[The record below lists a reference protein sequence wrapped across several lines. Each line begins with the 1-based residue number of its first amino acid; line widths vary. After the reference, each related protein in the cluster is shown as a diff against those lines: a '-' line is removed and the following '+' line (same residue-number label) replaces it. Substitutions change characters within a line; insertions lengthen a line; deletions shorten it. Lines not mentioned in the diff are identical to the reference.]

1 MGGESSRVPGHNG
14 VEDTRPWSEV
24 PREQWRWH
32 LFVRMPD
39 LLPVEFVDEAREKVR
54 AAKDMLGAARVQCV
68 TFTDGLSVQ
77 AMHHGPYAEEPE
89 TLARM
94 NALMTKKG
102 LVPNGL
108 HHEIYLSDLR
118 ETDPKKIRVILRQP
132 VRSSN
137 VS

>member
-1 MGGESSRVPGHNG
+1 MGREG
-14 VEDTRPWSEV
+14 TAQLWSEV

-32 LFVRMPD
+32 LFVRLPD
-39 LLPVEFVDEAREKVR
+39 LLPVEFVDRGAGKVR
-54 AAKDMLGAARVQCV
+54 AAKDMLGAARVTYV

-89 TLARM
+89 TLAWM

-118 ETDPKKIRVILRQP
+118 ETNPKKIRVILRQP
-132 VRSSN
+132 VRKAG
-137 VS
+137 